1 MSELAPRGLWLKT
14 RVRDYLFCT
23 SASRVIKIFV
33 CIYDHSRE
41 STNKFI
47 TEYCNASLDWIGMF
61 VSARLTIRDS
71 SFKPEGIRHFST
83 GYVQE
88 NISWYSFHTYSSSH
102 LPRSFSFLFLKRIV
116 SRYFFL
122 PLRYDTSLLP
132 AAKTFRVNDSVRS
145 CTCYPPVSQIFV
157 VMNNVEV
164 QLKPEWIHSS
174 TGFEPLPPR
183 LNKRYFQRTVQ
194 RSHMLATWLV
204 LKGSFGQRGQAA
216 QDPDLIFDLHTW
228 FK

>member
-71 SFKPEGIRHFST
+71 SFKPEGIGGIFRLD
-83 GYVQE
+83 
-88 NISWYSFHTYSSSH
+88 TY
-102 LPRSFSFLFLKRIV
+102 KRISV
-116 SRYFFL
+116 DIPFIHIHPVTFLDPSHFYF
-122 PLRYDTSLLP
+122 
-132 AAKTFRVNDSVRS
+132 
-145 CTCYPPVSQIFV
+145 
-157 VMNNVEV
+157 
-164 QLKPEWIHSS
+164 
-174 TGFEPLPPR
+174 
-183 LNKRYFQRTVQ
+183 
-194 RSHMLATWLV
+194 
-204 LKGSFGQRGQAA
+204 
-216 QDPDLIFDLHTW
+216 
-228 FK
+228 

>member
-1 MSELAPRGLWLKT
+1 M
-14 RVRDYLFCT
+14 
-23 SASRVIKIFV
+23 
-33 CIYDHSRE
+33 
-41 STNKFI
+41 
-47 TEYCNASLDWIGMF
+47 
-61 VSARLTIRDS
+61 
-71 SFKPEGIRHFST
+71 
-83 GYVQE
+83 
-88 NISWYSFHTYSSSH
+88 
-102 LPRSFSFLFLKRIV
+102 

-183 LNKRYFQRTVQ
+183 LNKRYYQRTVQ

-204 LKGSFGQRGQAA
+204 LKGSSGQRGQAA
-216 QDPDLIFDLHTW
+216 HNPDLIFDLHTW
-228 FK
+228 FKLHFILLVMLMFEQGLLPLLEEAWRLKSRRSLNFFRFLFNSGFRSHLILNIIIGKTKFGQEKDLIERIAMRDCSLEMRFALLLYSNQIRKVEICKLL